1 MNMNKLSNLI
11 VIVIMAFGFF
21 ACEPVED
28 MFDETLLIG
37 KWQSVNDSK
46 TEFYRYDING
56 RGATWDTADDVTEA
70 EGQVFTWKLVNADLT
85 HIHIME
91 IGGSGVPKNYTVTVL
106 SATSLIYHDEFNKT
120 FSYTKVK

>member
-56 RGATWDTADDVTEA
+56 GGATWDTADDVTEA

-106 SATSLIYHDEFNKT
+106 SATNLIYNDEFNKT

>member
-1 MNMNKLSNLI
+1 MNKLTNLI
-11 VIVIMAFGFF
+11 VVVIMAFGFF
-21 ACEPVED
+21 ACNPIED

-37 KWQSVNDSK
+37 KWNSG

-56 RGATWDTADDVTEA
+56 KGATWDTKDDVQEA
-70 EGQVFTWKLVNADLT
+70 DGQKFTWTLVNADLT

-91 IGGSGVPKNYTVTVL
+91 IGGSGVPKTYTVTEL
-106 SATSLIYHDEFNKT
+106 TATSLKYKDGFNKT